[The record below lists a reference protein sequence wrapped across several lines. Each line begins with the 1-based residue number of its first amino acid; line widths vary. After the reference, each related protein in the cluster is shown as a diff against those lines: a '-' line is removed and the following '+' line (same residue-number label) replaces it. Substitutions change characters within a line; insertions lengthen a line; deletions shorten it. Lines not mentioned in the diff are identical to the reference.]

1 MFKFIL
7 SARRRVLKRFRGA
20 PGTTKSVS
28 ASRFEL
34 FSPKTG
40 EKRIAAN
47 LRANCARRL
56 RAAIPRPRAAIP
68 GSGKFGTT
76 SGFSRAESVD
86 EIFLSRSL
94 ASAAGFVSSW
104 RVRFRY
110 RRSDSSTGCRVRAW
124 NARVPTPPNSDRF
137 GTAEPSPTET
147 LYRDAI
153 LTSRA
158 RRHLVG
164 RDASQVRLRVDLR
177 CFSRGRLHVV
187 SHRVIPPNLLGIHD
201 FCDLGCMSRLP
212 R

>member
-1 MFKFIL
+1 MCLGANCSAVVWEEIPAAQNSGRFRTPELSCANCALPEARVLFKFIL

-94 ASAAGFVSSW
+94 APAAGFVSSW
-104 RVRFRY
+104 RVRFRS
-110 RRSDSSTGCRVRAW
+110 RRSDSSTGGRVRA
-124 NARVPTPPNSDRF
+124 
-137 GTAEPSPTET
+137 
-147 LYRDAI
+147 
-153 LTSRA
+153 
-158 RRHLVG
+158 
-164 RDASQVRLRVDLR
+164 
-177 CFSRGRLHVV
+177 
-187 SHRVIPPNLLGIHD
+187 
-201 FCDLGCMSRLP
+201 
-212 R
+212 